1 MAGSVLPTLAPN
13 TSVEKQKTTIQLIA
27 AIARHSP
34 TQIAPYIKD
43 IVTNTIKALA
53 RDDEELKESSLQVR
67 FLITQ
72 SFRSYLSYATYR
84 LLNRW
89 C

>member
-1 MAGSVLPTLAPN
+1 MTGSVLPTLTPN
-13 TSVEKQKTTIQLIA
+13 TNVEKQKTTIQLVA

-43 IVTNTIKALA
+43 IVTSTVKALA

-67 FLITQ
+67 
-72 SFRSYLSYATYR
+72 
-84 LLNRW
+84 LLLLKALGAICLTRHI
-89 C
+89 